1 MSIVVRKV
9 NVPWAIDRKNYYTF
23 SSVNERTNYM
33 IAHGISYVI
42 DDTDRS
48 FTFRDGYI
56 DLDLTSEIWSSLRVG
71 MHWQYIM
78 ITTEYEDFF
87 YFVTHFEYINLH
99 TTRLY
104 LEPDYVTTY
113 LPYITPVSSYV
124 ERCHVNVY
132 TKNGNLYELTNDAYH
147 YLSEPEPYEVGEF
160 IRTGIQEYSFGVPIA
175 VVVTDATFLSENNN
189 STSIY
194 NETTKNEIL
203 YPRMWF
209 IPIKGYKFSD
219 GMQGWSVNQFVSD
232 CMEQGKANH
241 ILSIQIYP
249 AGIPGIDIDSNNTLT
264 FSSNFTIY
272 AESIGQSFK
281 YPAVYYIK
289 GIPNGYK
296 FITGSQFVF
305 LNGRSSRTLYDPKCY
320 CKPYSYLQLTEANN
334 IVTVYDNLYL
344 KAQGSLPPTNLLYSV
359 YPGVEGGD
367 VAYLS
372 LQNGETDTITK
383 INNNFPSY
391 PYQSDKYA
399 TYIYENRSR
408 IISNIINSAVSVS
421 FSSNLKEAAGR
432 SGELLTGGFS
442 TLAKLDDLK
451 RAPTTASPSVDNVYY
466 NILGLDYLTLSFF
479 TQKESQMK
487 HLTDMFNRYGYTIN
501 DVIVPDLNSRPA
513 WNYIKSPEFNFT
525 SSSGIPQD
533 AVKAIKDIFAS
544 GVTLW
549 HYNGTTDTMYDTTL
563 DNREVFA

>member
-23 SSVNERTNYM
+23 SSVDERRNYM
-33 IAHGISYVI
+33 IARGISYVI
-42 DDTDRS
+42 NDTDRA

-56 DLDLTSEIWSSLRVG
+56 DLDLTSEIASSLKVG
-71 MHWQYIM
+71 MHWKYVM
-78 ITTEYEDFF
+78 ITTENEDFF
-87 YFVTHFEYINLH
+87 YFVTRFEYINLH
-99 TTRLY
+99 TTRIY
-104 LEPDYVTTY
+104 LEPDYITTY
-113 LPYITPVSSYV
+113 LPYITPVSSFV

-132 TKNGNLYELTNDAYH
+132 TKYDTQYKLTDDAYH
-147 YLSEPEPYEVGEF
+147 YLSEPEPYEIGEF
-160 IRTGIQEYSFGVPIA
+160 IRTGITSYTFGVPVA
-175 VVVTDATFLSENNN
+175 VVVTDATFLENNNN
-189 STSIY
+189 STDIVDDSTNNVIS
-194 NETTKNEIL
+194 

-209 IPIKGYKFSD
+209 IPLRSYKFSD
-219 GMQGWSVNQFVSD
+219 GTNGFSINQFVTD
-232 CMEQGKANH
+232 AMESGKANH

-249 AGIPGIDIDSNNTLT
+249 AGIPGIDINDSGILT
-264 FSSNFTIY
+264 VSDMFRIY
-272 AESIGQSFK
+272 SESIGKSFK
-281 YPAVYYIK
+281 YPAVYSIK

-296 FITGSQFVF
+296 FITGSGFIF
-305 LNGRSSRTLYDPKCY
+305 LNSRTTKTLYDPKCY

-344 KAQGSLPPTNLLYSV
+344 KQQGDLPPTNLFYSV

-367 VAYLS
+367 VAFLS
-372 LQNGETDTITK
+372 LQNGEIDSITK

-391 PYQSDKYA
+391 PYQSDKYN

-432 SGELLTGGFS
+432 TGELLTGGFS

-451 RAPTTASPSVDNVYY
+451 RSPTTASPSVDNVYY

-479 TQKESQMK
+479 TQKDAQMK

-525 SSSGIPQD
+525 SNTGIPQD
-533 AVKAIKDIFAS
+533 AIKAIKDIFAS

-549 HYNGTTDTMYDTTL
+549 HYNGTSDTMYDTSL

>member
-23 SSVNERTNYM
+23 SSVDERRNYM
-33 IAHGISYVI
+33 IARGISYVI
-42 DDTDRS
+42 NDTDRA

-56 DLDLTSEIWSSLRVG
+56 DLDLTSEIASSLKVG
-71 MHWQYIM
+71 MHWKYVM
-78 ITTEYEDFF
+78 ITTENEDFF
-87 YFVTHFEYINLH
+87 YFVTRFEYINLH
-99 TTRLY
+99 TTRIY
-104 LEPDYVTTY
+104 LEPDYITTY
-113 LPYITPVSSYV
+113 LPYITPVSSFV

-132 TKNGNLYELTNDAYH
+132 TKNGTQYKLTDDAYH
-147 YLSEPEPYEVGEF
+147 YLSEPEPYEIGEF
-160 IRTGIQEYSFGVPIA
+160 IRTGITSYTFGVPVA
-175 VVVTDATFLSENNN
+175 VVVTDATFLENNNN
-189 STSIY
+189 STDIVDDSTNNVIS
-194 NETTKNEIL
+194 

-209 IPIKGYKFSD
+209 IPLRSYKFSD
-219 GMQGWSVNQFVSD
+219 GTNGFSINQFVTD
-232 CMEQGKANH
+232 AMESGKANH

-249 AGIPGIDIDSNNTLT
+249 AGIPGIDINDSGILT
-264 FSSNFTIY
+264 VSDMFSIY
-272 AESIGQSFK
+272 SESIGKSFK
-281 YPAVYYIK
+281 YPAVYSIK

-296 FITGSQFVF
+296 FITGSGFIF
-305 LNGRSSRTLYDPKCY
+305 LNSRTTKTLYDPKCY

-344 KAQGSLPPTNLLYSV
+344 KQQGDLPPTNLFYSV

-367 VAYLS
+367 VAFLS
-372 LQNGETDTITK
+372 LQNGETDSITK

-391 PYQSDKYA
+391 PYQSDKYN

-432 SGELLTGGFS
+432 TGELLTGGFS

-451 RAPTTASPSVDNVYY
+451 RSPTTASPSVDNVYY

-479 TQKESQMK
+479 TQKDAQMK

-525 SSSGIPQD
+525 SNTGIPQD
-533 AVKAIKDIFAS
+533 AIKAIKDIFAS

-549 HYNGTTDTMYDTTL
+549 HYNGTSDTMYDTSL

>member
-23 SSVNERTNYM
+23 SSVLERRNYM
-33 IAHGISYVI
+33 LDHGYAYVI
-42 DDTDRS
+42 DDSDRA
-48 FTFRDGYI
+48 FTFRDNYI
-56 DLDLTSEIWSSLRVG
+56 DVDLTTEIDTSLHTG
-71 MHWQYIM
+71 MTWKYVM
-78 ITTEYEDFF
+78 ITTEDYDFF
-87 YFVTHFEYINLH
+87 YFVTRFEYINLH

-113 LPYITPVSSYV
+113 LPYITPVSSFV
-124 ERCHVNVY
+124 ERCHINVY
-132 TKNGNLYELTNDAYH
+132 TKQNTIYKLTNDAYH

-160 IRTGIQEYSFGVPIA
+160 IRTGTQAYSFGVPIA
-175 VVVTDATFLSENNN
+175 VAVTDATFLENNNN
-189 STSIY
+189 STDIL
-194 NETTKNEIL
+194 NESTNEFIS

-209 IPIKGYKFSD
+209 IPMRLYKFSD
-219 GMQGWSVNQFVSD
+219 GTSGSSISQFVCDAMNS
-232 CMEQGKANH
+232 GKANH

-249 AGIPGIDIDSNNTLT
+249 AGIPGIDIDDAGILTVSNV
-264 FSSNFTIY
+264 FSIY
-272 AESIGQSFK
+272 SESIYGSFK

-305 LNGRSSRTLYDPKCY
+305 LNGRTTKTLYDPKCY

-334 IVTVYDNLYL
+334 VVTVYDNLYL
-344 KAQGSLPPTNLLYSV
+344 KQQGDIPTSNLFYSV
-359 YPGVEGGD
+359 FPGVEGGD
-367 VAYLS
+367 TAILS
-372 LQNGETDTITK
+372 LQNGEIDETTK

-391 PYQSDKYA
+391 PYQSDKYS

-408 IISNIINSAVSVS
+408 IISNIINSAVSIS
-421 FSSNLKEAAGR
+421 FSSNLKEAVGR
-432 SGELLTGGFS
+432 TGEFVSGGFS

-451 RAPTTASPSVDNVYY
+451 RSPTTASPSVDNVYY
-466 NILGLDYLTLSFF
+466 NLLGLDYLTLSFF
-479 TQKESQMK
+479 TQKDAQMK
-487 HLTDMFNRYGYTIN
+487 YLSNMFDRYGYTIN
-501 DVIVPDLNSRPA
+501 DVIIPDLNSRPA

-525 SSSGIPQD
+525 SIIGIPQD
-533 AVKAIKDIFAS
+533 AVKAIKDVFAS

-549 HYNGTTDTMYDTTL
+549 HYNGTSDTMYDTSL

>member
-23 SSVNERTNYM
+23 SSVLERRNYM
-33 IAHGISYVI
+33 LDHGYAYVI
-42 DDTDRS
+42 DDSDRA
-48 FTFRDGYI
+48 FTFRDNYI
-56 DLDLTSEIWSSLRVG
+56 DLDLTTELSSSLHSA
-71 MHWQYIM
+71 MSWKYIM
-78 ITTEYEDFF
+78 ITTEDTDFF
-87 YFVTHFEYINLH
+87 YFVTRFEYINLH

-113 LPYITPVSSYV
+113 LRYISPVSSFV
-124 ERCHVNVY
+124 ERCHVNLY
-132 TKNGNLYELTNDAYH
+132 TKNGNIYELSNEAYH

-160 IRTGIQEYSFGVPIA
+160 IRTGTQAYSFGVPIA
-175 VVVTDATFLSENNN
+175 VAVTDATFLENNNN
-189 STSIY
+189 STDIL
-194 NETTKNEIL
+194 NESTNEFIS

-209 IPIKGYKFSD
+209 IPMRLYKFSD
-219 GMQGWSVNQFVSD
+219 GTSGSSISQFVCDAMNS
-232 CMEQGKANH
+232 GKANH

-249 AGIPGIDIDSNNTLT
+249 AGIPGIDIDDAGILTVSNV
-264 FSSNFTIY
+264 FSIY
-272 AESIGQSFK
+272 SESINGSFK

-296 FITGSQFVF
+296 FISGSQFVF
-305 LNGRSSRTLYDPKCY
+305 LNGRTTKTLYDPKCY

-334 IVTVYDNLYL
+334 VVTVYDNLYL
-344 KAQGSLPPTNLLYSV
+344 KAQGSTPSTNLLYSV

-367 VAYLS
+367 VACLT
-372 LQNGETDTITK
+372 LQNGEIDETTK

-391 PYQSDKYA
+391 PYQSDKYS

-432 SGELLTGGFS
+432 AGELITGGFS

-451 RAPTTASPSVDNVYY
+451 RSPTAASPSVDNVYY
-466 NILGLDYLTLSFF
+466 NIFGLDYLTLSFF
-479 TQKESQMK
+479 TQKDAQMK
-487 HLTDMFNRYGYTIN
+487 HLSNMFNRYGYTIN

-525 SSSGIPQD
+525 TSIGIPQD

-549 HYNGTTDTMYDTTL
+549 HYNGTSDTMYDTTI

>member
-23 SSVNERTNYM
+23 SSVDERRNYM
-33 IAHGISYVI
+33 IARGISYVI
-42 DDTDRS
+42 NDTDRA

-56 DLDLTSEIWSSLRVG
+56 DLDLTSEIASSLKVG
-71 MHWQYIM
+71 MHWKYVM
-78 ITTEYEDFF
+78 ITTEDTDFF
-87 YFVTHFEYINLH
+87 YFVTRFEYINLH

-113 LPYITPVSSYV
+113 LLYISPVSSFV
-124 ERCHVNVY
+124 ERCHVNLY
-132 TKNGNLYELTNDAYH
+132 TKNGNIYELSNEAYH
-147 YLSEPEPYEVGEF
+147 YLSEPEPYEVGDF
-160 IRTGIQEYSFGVPIA
+160 IKSGIKSYTFGVPIC
-175 VVVTDATFLSENNN
+175 VVVTDATFLQNNN
-189 STSIY
+189 NATSIY
-194 NETTKNEIL
+194 NESTRNNVS

-209 IPIKGYKFSD
+209 IPLRAYKFSD
-219 GMQGWSVNQFVSD
+219 GTDGNSIGQFVLD
-232 CMEQGKANH
+232 CMNQGKAEH

-249 AGIPGIDIDSNNTLT
+249 AGIPGIDIDSKNIFT
-264 FSSNFTIY
+264 FSSNFRIY
-272 AESIGQSFK
+272 PESIGQSFN
-281 YPAVYYIK
+281 YPAVYEIL
-289 GIPNGYK
+289 GVSSGYK
-296 FITGSQFVF
+296 FISGDQFVF
-305 LNGRSSRTLYDPKCY
+305 LSGRTTRTLYDPKCY

-334 IVTVYDNLYL
+334 ILTVYDNLYL
-344 KAQGSLPPTNLLYSV
+344 KVQGSTPSTNLFYSV

-367 VAYLS
+367 VAYLT
-372 LQNGETDTITK
+372 LQNGETDDITK

-399 TYIYENRSR
+399 RYIYENRSR

-432 SGELLTGGFS
+432 AGELITGGFS

-451 RAPTTASPSVDNVYY
+451 RSPTAASPSVDNVYY
-466 NILGLDYLTLSFF
+466 NIFGLDYLTLSFF
-479 TQKESQMK
+479 TQKNAQMK

-525 SSSGIPQD
+525 TSIGIPQD

-549 HYNGTTDTMYDTTL
+549 HYNGTSDTMYDTTI